1 MTAELT
7 GTGAALV
14 RQICATP
21 DDDTPRLAFADW
33 CEEAGDHERA
43 EYIRSAIEL
52 ARCGPPHKQ
61 PSYPEIPM
69 PVTALGGRCLRFGYN
84 DPCSLAVGDRIDL
97 LVHRPG
103 RKPKMLRG
111 LRVYRLVPRP
121 DLAPGEGDV
130 YAVRDRDSGPW
141 KGAVLARRCETLL
154 DAHEW
159 DWYNAS
165 RSLRDGG
172 GAVLKANY
180 SNASWSTGAEAEW
193 SRGFVFR
200 VATTHEILTH
210 NKGGWCGLLCSEW
223 PVTEVVAVGRVPHDI
238 SGGHRERCGWYHP
251 EQGVAHGSAGA
262 ALIEREVWELLE
274 DYDPDVGWT
283 GRVYDS
289 FESAAAA
296 LSKAFVKYGRK
307 KAGLPLSW

>member
-14 RQICATP
+14 RQICAAP

-43 EYIRSAIEL
+43 EYVRKAIEL
-52 ARCGPPHKQ
+52 SLCGPPHKR
-61 PSYPEIPM
+61 PAYHEM
-69 PVTALGGRCLRFGYN
+69 ATPVRYLGGKCLTFTGYVREGFQ
-84 DPCSLAVGDRIDL
+84 VGDRIDL
-97 LVHRPG
+97 LVQVPL
-103 RKPKMLRG
+103 KASKMRYG
-111 LRVYRLVPRP
+111 LRCYRVSSRP
-121 DLAPGEGDV
+121 DYGPDEQDIYV
-130 YAVRDRDSGPW
+130 VQDKDSGPW

-223 PVTEVVAVGRVPHDI
+223 PVTEVETDRVPHDI

-251 EQGVAHGSAGA
+251 EQGVAHGSVGA